1 MNSEQNL
8 DVVSEMIVRDAPGQR
23 VDLNHPANAFT
34 VWAGGFF
41 NRMQYCGSRQTLDS
55 ACLLADAHVHLKDL
69 YVAKGPLDSFG
80 ILKFERG

>member
-8 DVVSEMIVRDAPGQR
+8 DFVSERIKLDAPEQG
-23 VDLNHPANAFT
+23 VDLNHPNAFT

-55 ACLLADAHVHLKDL
+55 AWMLAAEHVHLKDL
-69 YVAKGPLDSFG
+69 YVVKGPLDAFG